1 LNGIALQ
8 YIFDDNGT
16 LAYLSLSHTPTRLVS
31 FASFPSSCCFCV
43 CVCAA
48 APVPVVKPL
57 VGLALPVFPLQPNCF
72 VGTLEFDL
80 IKEKSLVE
88 AQKELRNNENVK

>member
-1 LNGIALQ
+1 
-8 YIFDDNGT
+8 
-16 LAYLSLSHTPTRLVS
+16 
-31 FASFPSSCCFCV
+31 
-43 CVCAA
+43 VCAA